1 MAPEG
6 GMTLDDL
13 MQRWVKVVDQD
24 KCIGCHACTTACK
37 SENEV
42 PLGVTRTYVKSVE
55 VGTFPQVRR
64 AFQVTRCNQCADAPC
79 TTACPTQAMYRRPD
93 GIVDFDKSICIG
105 CKACIAAC
113 PYDAIFIN
121 PEDNSA
127 EKCNMCAHR
136 LDVGLEPAC
145 VTVCPTEAILVGDL
159 NDPESKVA
167 KIVKREAVTVRRPEK
182 GTRPGM
188 FYKGAHQAT
197 LDPLAARRPDG
208 GLFAWATQGGDH
220 DHGRHDNG
228 PYDSGHVTSGHP
240 GRPSSSAEALLC
252 YDIPHHA
259 PWGWRVSL
267 YTWTKGIAAGALLVP
282 LILILAGRL
291 PWTSP
296 LARWAAPALALAFL
310 GITGILLIWDLR
322 HPRRFYLIFTRRHWR
337 SWLVRGSFIIGGYGG
352 AAGLYFIGSLAGS
365 VVLRQVAAVFVI
377 PLAVATACYT
387 AYLFAQARARDLWQ
401 SPLLAPHLAVQAVLA
416 GAAGI
421 LPFALWLGPAS
432 AVTGTEVLLAAAAA
446 AHVFL
451 VSGEITIT
459 HPTEHAHLAAAE
471 MIRGRYARYFW
482 PGLAAVAIAVAAP
495 WIGVAAVPLALAGL
509 LAHEHAYVQAG
520 QSVPLA

>member
-1 MAPEG
+1 MPDAPAVPP
-6 GMTLDDL
+6 DDL
-13 MQRWVKVVDQD
+13 LQRWVKVLDQD

-79 TTACPTQAMYRRPD
+79 TAACPTTAMFRRPD
-93 GIVDFDKSICIG
+93 GIVDFDKAACIG

-127 EKCNMCAHR
+127 EKCNLCAHR
-136 LDVGLEPAC
+136 IEIGLEPAC
-145 VTVCPTEAILVGDL
+145 VTVCPTDAILVGDL
-159 NDPESKVA
+159 NDPASEVA
-167 KIVKREAVTVRRPEK
+167 RIVAREPVTVRRPEK
-182 GTRPGM
+182 GTRPGL

-208 GLFAWATQGGDH
+208 GLFAWATQGG
-220 DHGRHDNG
+220 HGAGD
-228 PYDSGHVTSGHP
+228 VTGGHP
-240 GRPSSSAEALLC
+240 GRPSSSAEALLS
-252 YDIPHHA
+252 YDITHHA

-267 YTWTKGIAAGALLVP
+267 YTWTKGIAAGGLLVP
-282 LILILAGRL
+282 LLLILAGHL
-291 PWTSP
+291 SWGSA
-296 LARWAAPALALAFL
+296 LARWAAPGVALAFL
-310 GITGILLIWDLR
+310 GATGILLIWDLR
-322 HPRRFYLIFTRRHWR
+322 HPARFYLIFTRPQWR

-352 AAGLYFIGSLAGS
+352 AAALWLLGSLAGS
-365 VVLRQVAAVFVI
+365 VVLRQVAAGLAA
-377 PLAVATACYT
+377 PLALATACYT

-416 GAAGI
+416 GAAAI
-421 LPFALWLGPAS
+421 LPFAAWLGPAG
-432 AVTGTEVLLAAAAA
+432 ALRAAEVVLAGAAA
-446 AHVFL
+446 AHVLL
-451 VSGEITIT
+451 VLGEITMT

-471 MIRGRYARYFW
+471 MTSGRYAPYFW
-482 PGLAAVAIAVAAP
+482 PGLAAVTVAVTAP